1 VSCEVCY
8 RGVNAVSS
16 LFEVV
21 MRRKV
26 VVEVGFEMVDI
37 FKHLYLSSG
46 ATWRIRIVKT
56 GRRKK
61 DRANYSSD
69 RAIMHR
75 ED

>member
-1 VSCEVCY
+1 
-8 RGVNAVSS
+8 
-16 LFEVV
+16 

-56 GRRKK
+56 ERRKK

-75 ED
+75 EDSKTEEESGQLLWRQSSVRID